1 MSDLKRVLEPESMDT
16 PEDAQEFEQMDHI
29 QVNQVFVDDLLAG
42 GEIGKYVVDLGCGP
56 AAIPI
61 ELCSRRDDV
70 QVMGIDSAISML
82 EVAKIQID
90 FAGLLD
96 QVFLEHA
103 DVKDMGEFQPEMAQT
118 VISNSLLH
126 HLAEPQLALQSALY
140 LLESGGRLFF
150 RDLYRPPSSEIV
162 EQLVSQYVGDETD
175 YAQQLFR
182 QSLCAALTLSEIQ
195 EIAGGLGISNDHVQM
210 TSDRHWT
217 IDWRKVD

>member
-1 MSDLKRVLEPESMDT
+1 MDT
-16 PEDAQEFEQMDHI
+16 PEDAQEFEEMDHSE
-29 QVNQVFVDDLLAG
+29 VNRIFVDDLLAG

-61 ELCSRRDDV
+61 ELCSREENV
-70 QVMGIDSAISML
+70 QVMAIDSAISML

-103 DVKDMGEFQPEMAQT
+103 DVKDMGEFEPDMAET
-118 VISNSLLH
+118 VMSNSLIH
-126 HLAEPQLALQSALY
+126 HLAQPELALQSALY
-140 LLESGGRLFF
+140 LLKPGGRLFI
-150 RDLYRPPSSEIV
+150 RDLYRPDSNETV
-162 EQLVSQYVGDETD
+162 EKLVSQYVSNETQ

-182 QSLCAALTLSEIQ
+182 QSLCASLTLDEIQ
-195 EIAGGLGISNDHVQM
+195 DVAGGFGISKEHVQM

-217 IDWRKVD
+217 IDWRD

>member
-1 MSDLKRVLEPESMDT
+1 MDT
-16 PEDAQEFEQMDHI
+16 PEDAQEFEEMDHSG
-29 QVNQVFVDDLLAG
+29 VNRTFVDALLAG

-61 ELCSRRDDV
+61 ELCSREENV
-70 QVMGIDSAISML
+70 QVMAIDSAISML

-103 DVKDMGEFQPEMAQT
+103 DVKDMGEFEPDMAET
-118 VISNSLLH
+118 VMSNSLIH
-126 HLAEPQLALQSALY
+126 HLAQPELALQSALY
-140 LLESGGRLFF
+140 LLKPGGRLFI
-150 RDLYRPPSSEIV
+150 RDLYRPDSNETV
-162 EQLVSQYVGDETD
+162 EKLVSQYVSNETQ

-182 QSLCAALTLSEIQ
+182 QSLCASLTLDEIQ
-195 EIAGGLGISNDHVQM
+195 DVAGGFGISKEHVQM

-217 IDWRKVD
+217 IDWRD

>member
-1 MSDLKRVLEPESMDT
+1 MDT
-16 PEDAQEFEQMDHI
+16 PEDAQEFEEMDHSE
-29 QVNQVFVDDLLAG
+29 VNRIFVDDLLAG

-61 ELCSRRDDV
+61 ELCSRDDNV
-70 QVMGIDSAISML
+70 QVMAIDSAISML

-103 DVKDMGEFQPEMAQT
+103 DVKDMGEFEPDMAET
-118 VISNSLLH
+118 VMSNSLIH
-126 HLAEPQLALQSALY
+126 HLAQPELALQSALY
-140 LLESGGRLFF
+140 LLKPGGRLFI
-150 RDLYRPPSSEIV
+150 RDLYRPDSNETV
-162 EQLVSQYVGDETD
+162 EKLVSQYVSNETQ

-182 QSLCAALTLSEIQ
+182 QSLCASLTLDEIQ
-195 EIAGGLGISNDHVQM
+195 DVAGGFGISKEHVQM

-217 IDWRKVD
+217 IDWRD

>member
-1 MSDLKRVLEPESMDT
+1 MDT
-16 PEDAQEFEQMDHI
+16 PEDAQEFEEMDHSG
-29 QVNQVFVDDLLAG
+29 VNRTFVDDLLAG

-61 ELCSRRDDV
+61 ELCSREDNV
-70 QVMGIDSAISML
+70 QVMAIDSAISML

-103 DVKDMGEFQPEMAQT
+103 DVKDMGEFEPDMAET
-118 VISNSLLH
+118 VMSNSLIH
-126 HLAEPQLALQSALY
+126 HLAQPELALQSALY
-140 LLESGGRLFF
+140 LLKPGGRLFI
-150 RDLYRPPSSEIV
+150 RDLYRPDSNETV
-162 EQLVSQYVGDETD
+162 EKLVSQYVSNETQ

-182 QSLCAALTLSEIQ
+182 QSLCASLTLDEIQ
-195 EIAGGLGISNDHVQM
+195 DVAGGFGISKEHVQM

-217 IDWRKVD
+217 IDWRD